1 MLLFS
6 GMAANPADME
16 AGLFS
21 PSDPLL
27 SHQLQAG
34 GVSIDRSHRMA
45 LEAEEVG
52 ANVLS
57 DLRKQREQIERANRH
72 LHDADHD
79 LDTSNKILRDMLRRM
94 AANRMLTTAV
104 IVLLIVAIFFVLY
117 YKIFH

>member
-6 GMAANPADME
+6 GMATTPADME

-21 PSDPLL
+21 PTDPLL
-27 SHQLQAG
+27 SHQLQTG
-34 GVSIDRSHRMA
+34 GTSIDRSHRMA
-45 LEAEEVG
+45 LEAEQMG

-72 LHDADHD
+72 LHDADQD

-94 AANRMLTTAV
+94 AANRMLTTIV
-104 IVLLIVAIFFVLY
+104 IALLIIAIFFVIY